1 LVIAKLLMACSN
13 AAGSDISPTGRRRV
27 GSIADYTPGD
37 GRDPGLTGLQLLM
50 AHTHPAQ
57 PETEDHKGE

>member
-1 LVIAKLLMACSN
+1 MVITKLLMARSN
-13 AAGSDISPTGRRRV
+13 AAGSDISPTGGRRV
-27 GSIADYTPGD
+27 LSLADYTPGD
-37 GRDPGLTGLQLLM
+37 GRDPGLTGLQLPM